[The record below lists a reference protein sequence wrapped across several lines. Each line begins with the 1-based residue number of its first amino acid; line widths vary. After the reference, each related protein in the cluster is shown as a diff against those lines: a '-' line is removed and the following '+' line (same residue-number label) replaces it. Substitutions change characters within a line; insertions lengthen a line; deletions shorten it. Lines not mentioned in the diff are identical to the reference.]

1 MLIPLH
7 LGQGEEI
14 TLVVLDKD
22 SIDTQT
28 PISIF
33 IEDQLPEFVAIDHS
47 GFVDFIEEY
56 VKWSESPDGG
66 NPTYEAF
73 NLPNTANIDKTADTF
88 VETFKKQFLKDF
100 PATFESGV
108 DQRKLIKSIK
118 DFYKAKGTERSYKLL
133 FRILFDEDPVM
144 YYPKKDMLKASDG
157 KWREPTILKGT
168 RTSDLDNIFLMV
180 GRQIQQRN
188 QTTNEVESYGFVEGI
203 LVYEKDGYKVVEL
216 EMSTVFGT
224 FYAER
229 LIECQLTDGTVI
241 YEYIYPTLGTITVA
255 DGGSGYST
263 EDTITISGGMGV
275 DADAKIEA
283 VDKNGVIKTAKFT
296 NSGINYRE
304 NDTITLTVSSNGGT
318 GASLTT
324 SGGVALDSRI
334 GYYANNNG
342 LLSSN
347 KKLQDNFYYQDFS
360 YVIKSSKSLDEYS
373 DLMKKLIHPAG
384 TKMFSDALMREIRS
398 AVAERTDEIK
408 KYETPLVGHYTP
420 FNFNTIKNLRANGA
434 GGSGGTDLYPD
445 GYGWS
450 GADGNTYV
458 DEDGSSVHSYG
469 ASGPL
474 GGSTHEAGTDDIHED
489 GATHDVYELDIMQ
502 GEQFDVVNGGI
513 TGATMGDHWIVYPHP
528 TSRGITAM
536 PYSRTTNPY
545 NISIY
550 SKGILSTTPTP
561 VVNEYVYQETPYSQ
575 DAVGVVTATSVHGGF
590 NILTIDVLSGLFQ
603 VSNISVIGGTTGR
616 LHGTSGGGDDHIYE
630 IEKLEKTSSGS
641 NEFNYIQLEDFLFG
655 IER

>member
-1 MLIPLH
+1 MLLPLH
-7 LGQGEEI
+7 LGQDEI
-14 TLVVLDKD
+14 EIIVI
-22 SIDTQT
+22 IDENEIDAERYT

-33 IEDQLPEFVAIDHS
+33 IEDQVPEFVAIDHS
-47 GFVDFIEEY
+47 SFVDFIEEY
-56 VKWSESPDGG
+56 VKWSESLNGG
-66 NPTYEAF
+66 NPKYEAF
-73 NLPNTANIDKTADTF
+73 NLPNTADIDTTPDEF
-88 VETFKKQFLKDF
+88 VEIFTDQFLNNF
-100 PATFESGV
+100 PATFGSGV
-108 DQRKLIKSIK
+108 DLRKLIKSIK
-118 DFYKAKGTERSYKLL
+118 DFYLAKGTEPSYKLL
-133 FRILFDEDPVM
+133 FRILFGENPIM

-157 KWREPTILKGT
+157 KWREPTILKVT
-168 RTSDLDNIFLMV
+168 RTNDLDNIFSIV

-216 EMSTVFGT
+216 EMSNVFGT

-229 LIECQLTDGTVI
+229 LIECKLIDGTVI
-241 YEYIYPTLGTITVA
+241 YEYVYPTLGVIAVL

-263 EDTITISGGMGV
+263 EDTITISGGMGA
-275 DADAKIEA
+275 DADARIEA

-304 NDTITLTVSSNGGT
+304 SDTIVLTANSNGGT

-360 YVIKSSKSLDEYS
+360 YVIKSSKSLDDYS

-398 AVAERTDEIK
+398 AVVERTDEIR

-420 FNFNTIKNLRANGA
+420 FNFHTIRNLRANGED
-434 GGSGGTDLYPD
+434 GSGGTDLYPN

-458 DEDGSSVHSYG
+458 SEIGASPHTYG

-474 GGSTHEAGTDDIHED
+474 GGATHEAGTDDIHEGD
-489 GATHDVYELDIMQ
+489 ITHDVYDLDIMQ
-502 GEQFDVVNGGI
+502 GEQFNVVDGGV
-513 TGATMGDHWIVYPHP
+513 TGATMGDHWIIYPHP
-528 TSRGITAM
+528 ASRGITAM
-536 PYSRTTNPY
+536 PFSRPTNLWNV
-545 NISIY
+545 NISNAII
-550 SKGILSTTPTP
+550 SMPL
-561 VVNEYVYQETPYSQ
+561 VVGEYVHQETPYTQ
-575 DAVGVVTATSVHGGF
+575 DAIGKITSINSHGDH

-603 VSNISVIGGTTGR
+603 ISNLPVIGGTTGV
-616 LHGTSGGGDDHIYE
+616 LHGISSGSDFHIYE
-630 IEKLEKTSSGS
+630 TIKNDKTTSGS